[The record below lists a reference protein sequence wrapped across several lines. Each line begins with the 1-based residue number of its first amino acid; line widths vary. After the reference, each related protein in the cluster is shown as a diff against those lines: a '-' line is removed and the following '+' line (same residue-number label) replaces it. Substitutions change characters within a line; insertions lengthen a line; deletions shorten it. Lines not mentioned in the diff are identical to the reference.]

1 MRTKKAENEKIT
13 ALYERLSR
21 DDEMVGDSNSI
32 VNQKKMEDRELM
44 KQEEIRKCTKVVEL
58 FRSMIDELGDMCVV
72 YDEMFGFIVLEYY
85 MDGYFENNSN
95 YDNAEDL
102 YHHLL
107 DKWKFCWIVDKA
119 KVNGTE
125 EFEDYEPSL
134 TKEQWAERD
143 KVLAHFEEAFR
154 QIQTE

>member
-1 MRTKKAENEKIT
+1 MKPLKSKILFSCSLLTKPEGNGADV
-13 ALYERLSR
+13 R
-21 DDEMVGDSNSI
+21 
-32 VNQKKMEDRELM
+32 
-44 KQEEIRKCTKVVEL
+44 
-58 FRSMIDELGDMCVV
+58 
-72 YDEMFGFIVLEYY
+72 FGFIVLEYY

-125 EFEDYEPSL
+125 EFEDYERSL
-134 TKEQWAERD
+134 TKEQQTERD
-143 KVLAHFEEAFR
+143 KALAHFEAAFR